1 MYLSNKV
8 RGCLFIVAS
17 SLSLIFSFAT
27 YASSVDANAVT
38 ESPATS
44 GQSTEGQ
51 TTDTNSTETS
61 NNEAAIDV
69 RSSLAITNYTQ
80 PENLNLDEVVNVANL
95 NSLGDNLTA
104 PDNITGAPIMFKY
117 GMWNI
122 DNSEISGAPS
132 NAQAFAY
139 SPGGF
144 PRLQIHH
151 SGIGR
156 YYARAFNQNSGW
168 SPWINSGEATPN
180 GDPNN
185 KVQAVQIRAKGYGGV
200 LNDIYYKA
208 VLSNG
213 SVTGWGK
220 NGQTVGTIGTD
231 AYIVA
236 LKVVMWDKTR
246 DFPESTSGLLLAP
259 FYEGVYRD
267 SSGAL
272 KYSKSD
278 DAAYTGW
285 GFENNTPYYFRDGA
299 IQTGWQYIDGYKYYF
314 AEDGQLVTDLEPIMG
329 LTNDYVIKY
338 NKATAT
344 MYIMARDGGNGYII
358 PYKTFM
364 STDGPD
370 TPLGS
375 FKTYVKYAWKFM
387 HDDIY
392 CQYLSRFYNG
402 FIIHSLLYYNSASPY
417 ALDANTYN
425 YMDIAE
431 SGGCLRLKA
440 GDAAWVYHNCKL
452 GTPVEIYSNLHDKGP
467 VEKPAIDTPIPTN
480 QKFDPTDPVIVQ
492 KQQAEAAKQAAAEAA
507 RQAAEQT
514 AGEQNNGA

>member
-8 RGCLFIVAS
+8 RGSLFIVAS

-27 YASSVDANAVT
+27 YASSVDPNA
-38 ESPATS
+38 AA
-44 GQSTEGQ
+44 EGQ
-51 TTDTNSTETS
+51 AAETASAETS
-61 NNEAAIDV
+61 TNQAATDV
-69 RSSLAITNYTQ
+69 RSSLAITDYTQ
-80 PENLNLDEVVNVANL
+80 PENLNLDEVVNAANL

-104 PDNITGAPIMFKY
+104 PDTITGAPIMFKY
-117 GMWNI
+117 GMWNV

-139 SPGGF
+139 SPSGF

-156 YYARAFNQNSGW
+156 YYARAFNMNSGW

-180 GDPNN
+180 GDQNN

-213 SVTGWGK
+213 AVTGWGK

-236 LKVVMWDKTR
+236 LKVVMWDKTKE
-246 DFPESTSGLLLAP
+246 FPESTTGLLLAP
-259 FYEGVYRD
+259 FYDGVYRD
-267 SSGAL
+267 ESGAL
-272 KYSKSD
+272 RYSRAD
-278 DAAYTGW
+278 DAAHTGW
-285 GFENNTPYYFRDGA
+285 GAENNTFYYFKDGVV
-299 IQTGWQYIDGYKYYF
+299 QTGWQYIDGYKYYF

-344 MYIMARDGGNGYII
+344 MYIMARDGANGYII
-358 PYKTFM
+358 PFKTFM

-375 FKTYVKYAWKFM
+375 YKIYAKYAWKFM

-392 CQYLSRFYNG
+392 CQYLSRFFNG
-402 FIIHSLLYYNSASPY
+402 FIIHSLIYYDKPSSY

-425 YMDIAE
+425 YMDIAQ
-431 SGGCLRLKA
+431 SGGCLRLRA
-440 GDAAWVYHNCKL
+440 GDAAWVYHNCKM
-452 GTPVEIYSNLHDKGP
+452 GTPVMTYSNLHEKGP
-467 VEKPAIDTPIPTN
+467 VEKPAIDTPIPTS
-480 QKFDPTDPVIVQ
+480 QKFDPTDPVVQ
-492 KQQAEAAKQAAAEAA
+492 NQ
-507 RQAAEQT
+507 
-514 AGEQNNGA
+514 

>member
-8 RGCLFIVAS
+8 RGGLFIVAS

-27 YASSVDANAVT
+27 YASSVDPNAV
-38 ESPATS
+38 A
-44 GQSTEGQ
+44 EGQ
-51 TTDTNSTETS
+51 AAETASAETS
-61 NNEAAIDV
+61 TNQAATDV
-69 RSSLAITNYTQ
+69 RSSLAITDYTQ
-80 PENLNLDEVVNVANL
+80 PENLNLDEVVNAANL

-104 PDNITGAPIMFKY
+104 PDTITGAPIMFKY
-117 GMWNI
+117 GMWNV

-139 SPGGF
+139 SPSGF

-156 YYARAFNQNSGW
+156 YYARAFNMNSGW

-180 GDPNN
+180 GDQNN

-213 SVTGWGK
+213 AVTGWGK

-246 DFPESTSGLLLAP
+246 EFPESTNGLLLAP

-267 SSGAL
+267 ASGAL
-272 KYSKSD
+272 QFSKSD

-285 GFENNTPYYFRDGA
+285 GFENNTPYYFKDGVV
-299 IQTGWQYIDGYKYYF
+299 QTGWQYIDGYKYYF
-314 AEDGQLVTDLEPIMG
+314 AEDGQLVTDLEPMMG

-344 MYIMARDGGNGYII
+344 MYIMARDGANGYII
-358 PYKTFM
+358 PFKTFM

-375 FKTYVKYAWKFM
+375 YKIYAKYAWKFM

-392 CQYLSRFYNG
+392 CQYLSRFFNG
-402 FIIHSLLYYNSASPY
+402 FIIHSLIYYDKPSSY

-431 SGGCLRLKA
+431 SGGCLRLRA
-440 GDAAWVYHNCKL
+440 GDAAWVYHNCKM
-452 GTPVEIYSNLHDKGP
+452 GTPVMTYSNLHEKGP
-467 VEKPAIDTPIPTN
+467 VEKP
-480 QKFDPTDPVIVQ
+480 TDPVVQ
-492 KQQAEAAKQAAAEAA
+492 NQ
-507 RQAAEQT
+507 
-514 AGEQNNGA
+514 